1 MNFDLPHQA
10 LQPPSL
16 VHTFELIY
24 FYDEI
29 LGHQM
34 WYIPLYIAYIL
45 YFCGCFIPC
54 TAPRGALGV
63 KGWLLL
69 IFSAGFESYLV
80 TEGQIFPLFFI
91 TMVVMVIVL
100 LWRQCMEEMVID
112 NNGIFLLSRVVV
124 TMVMVGMWVWWL
136 WDDVQLREK
145 YPGWLYIPEPW
156 SYVSLYVMK
165 L

>member
-1 MNFDLPHQA
+1 
-10 LQPPSL
+10 
-16 VHTFELIY
+16 
-24 FYDEI
+24 
-29 LGHQM
+29 
-34 WYIPLYIAYIL
+34 
-45 YFCGCFIPC
+45 
-54 TAPRGALGV
+54 
-63 KGWLLL
+63 
-69 IFSAGFESYLV
+69 
-80 TEGQIFPLFFI
+80 
-91 TMVVMVIVL
+91 MVVMVIVL